1 MNNPNNKSSLNRE
14 DLGGSP
20 YGSSNILIRITGQDR
35 PGLTASIMEILAKY
49 DTQILDIGQ
58 ADIHSTLSL
67 GILIRVDEENSGR
80 VMKELL
86 FKATELQVNI
96 GFAPITDE
104 EYEAWVGRQGK
115 NRYILTIIGRHLA
128 AKQIGA
134 ATKVIAEQGFNI
146 DSILRLSGRPHLE
159 THPTPPCLGRESNS
173 ESNSA
178 ESNNKKSSLNREDL
192 GGSRVGGSLAGSS
205 SIQFSLRGKLED
217 RSVLQHELMKISSE
231 FDMDFSFQRDDM
243 FRRMRR
249 LICFDMDSTLI
260 QTECID
266 ELAIRAGVGDQVKAI
281 TESAMRGEIDFKE
294 SFTRRVALLKGLDVS
309 VMKDIAE
316 HLPITEGA
324 DRLMEVLKRC
334 GYKIAILSGG
344 FTYFGE
350 YLQRRWGIDYVYA
363 NELEIDENGKLTGRY
378 VGEIVDGHRKAELLK
393 LIAQVEKVN
402 LAQTIAVGDGAND
415 LPMIAESGLGIAF
428 HAKPRVVATAKQSI
442 NTIGLDGVLYFLGF
456 KDSYLT

>member
-159 THPTPPCLGRESNS
+159 NTGF
-173 ESNSA
+173 
-178 ESNNKKSSLNREDL
+178 KFQ
-192 GGSRVGGSLAGSS
+192 VSS
-205 SIQFSLRGKLED
+205 SKSQNNLKPETSVSDKKPETGAERQRSCIQFSLRGKLED